1 MLLTRRHFCAGVAAL
16 AAVRP
21 ALAAD
26 DGSAAGLWSQLMEGN
41 RRFMAGKLRVR
52 SLPTTRQKLVQGQ
65 QPNVIVLGCSDSRV
79 SPTLVFDQ
87 GLGDLFVIR
96 TAGNVADAVALG
108 SIEYAVEHLPTRL
121 LVVLGHDRCGAVS
134 AAAAG
139 GPMHSPNLDAIV
151 RRIAPAVE
159 RAQARAPGDDLVAT
173 AVEENAR
180 ESADNLS
187 GQSDIIRKAVT
198 TGSLVVVPAVYRLA
212 TGQVVRVR

>member
-21 ALAAD
+21 ALAAA
-26 DGSAAGLWSQLMEGN
+26 DGSAAGLWSHLMEGN

-52 SLPTTRQKLVQGQ
+52 SLPATRQKLVQGQ

-159 RAQARAPGDDLVAT
+159 KAQARAPGDDLVAT

-187 GQSDIIRKAVT
+187 GQSDIIRTAVT